1 MPSAEER
8 LQNYAA
14 ITFDTLTSP
23 SVSENA
29 IGYSATAITFQVE
42 ATGIG
47 TNAII
52 RLEGSLTGTNYY
64 NLNTDGD
71 ITLTANGTYGYLLNA
86 PGRYVRVR
94 FVSSLGGTPSI
105 TTYAQAI

>member
-1 MPSAEER
+1 MPSANER
-8 LQNYAA
+8 LQSYET
-14 ITFDTLTSP
+14 ITFDTLTSAGI
-23 SVSENA
+23 SESA
-29 IGYSATAITFQVE
+29 LGYSATAITFQVE
-42 ATGIG
+42 VTGIG
-47 TNAII
+47 TNVVI

-86 PGRYVRVR
+86 PGHYVRVR
-94 FVSSLGGTPSI
+94 FVSSLGGTPSV

>member
-1 MPSAEER
+1 MPSADER
-8 LQNYAA
+8 LQGYET

-23 SVSENA
+23 GVSENA

-64 NLNTDGD
+64 DLNTDGD
-71 ITLTANGTYGYLLNA
+71 ITITADGVYGYLLNA

-94 FVSSLGGTPSI
+94 FISNLGGTPSI

>member
-1 MPSAEER
+1 MPSTDEWLRGYET
-8 LQNYAA
+8 

-23 SVSENA
+23 GVSENA

-42 ATGIG
+42 VTGIG
-47 TNAII
+47 TNVII

-94 FVSSLGGTPSI
+94 FVSNLGGTPSI